1 MRQKIFDIIDSNNDL
16 LSKIYDRI
24 MLCCIILSIVPLCF
38 KNQYPAFSVIDKITV
53 TVFIIDYLLRFITA
67 DFYYKKHNALS
78 FLRYPFG
85 FFAIMDIFSILPSI
99 TLLNSSFKLLRLFR
113 LNKAFKAL
121 KLLRYSKSVR
131 LIVNVIKKEK
141 HALLTVCVLAFG
153 YIFLS
158 ALIIFQVE
166 PESFNS
172 FFDAIYWAVITL
184 TTVGYG
190 DLYPVS
196 DLGRIFGM
204 ISSFM
209 GIAIVALPTGIITAG
224 YMSELHNNNG

>member
-1 MRQKIFDIIDSNNDL
+1 MRQKIFNIIDSNNDL
-16 LSKIYDRI
+16 LSKIYNRI

-38 KNQYPAFSVIDKITV
+38 KNQYLAFSIIDKITV

-78 FLRYPFG
+78 FIRYPFG

>member
-16 LSKIYDRI
+16 LSKIYNRI

-38 KNQYPAFSVIDKITV
+38 KNQYPAFSIIDKITV

-78 FLRYPFG
+78 FIRYPFG